1 MNWKTSETH
10 PLRIAEITLT
20 ESQKLG
26 LSFCPGKTQPNAMSG
41 PWKRDLGIDLAR
53 IQSEGYDVV
62 VTLIEEHEFRELQ
75 VEGMRNN
82 AVKDAEMRWIWTPV
96 RDGGVPTDTNN
107 DGLNSA
113 LEAIFAG
120 DSVFVHC
127 KGGLGRAGTV
137 TAWLLTHL
145 GRSGHDAIMEVRSVR
160 DKAVENPH
168 QERWV
173 QKNSNRSLGQ

>member
-53 IQSEGYDVV
+53 IQVRIRCCGN
-62 VTLIEEHEFRELQ
+62 LIEEHEFRRTR

-82 AVKDAEMRWIWTPV
+82 AVRDAEMRWIWTPI
-96 RDGGVPTDTNN
+96 RDGSVPTDTNN
-107 DGLNSA
+107 DSLNSA
-113 LEAIFAG
+113 LEAILAG
-120 DSVFVHC
+120 DSVLSIAKVA
-127 KGGLGRAGTV
+127 GRGAV

-145 GRSGHDAIMEVRSVR
+145 GRSGVMPLWKSEVT
-160 DKAVENPH
+160 
-168 QERWV
+168 
-173 QKNSNRSLGQ
+173 